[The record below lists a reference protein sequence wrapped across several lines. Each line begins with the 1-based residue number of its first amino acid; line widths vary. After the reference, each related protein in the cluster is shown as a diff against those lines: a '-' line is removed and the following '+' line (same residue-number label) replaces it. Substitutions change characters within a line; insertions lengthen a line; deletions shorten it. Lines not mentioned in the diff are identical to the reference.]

1 MPPTVSGKPDPCQS
15 IAPIIPPPTRTHWD
29 DGPGETALNKTLDRY
44 ASLPK
49 WPMALGG
56 AVAVAAA
63 VVGGLAAPDGDRTMV
78 LLPVA
83 VAIGLAALVL
93 AATRFE
99 VFVGC
104 ILLIRASIDTIEF
117 GSRTLDASGAISVLF
132 VGASCLWLLARQEG
146 SEQLASPVAVLLPP
160 IAALFLCALVSVLFS
175 EHPLES
181 LVEVVRFGT
190 LIVIVAALGRV
201 VRDERSMRFVLL
213 AALGSAI
220 VPLLVGFRQITGG
233 GGVLTASGLDRVRGT
248 FLHSNPFAAYL
259 FLMIILAVSL
269 YPHFER
275 RWKLVLGPLAVACGA
290 CLIATYSRG
299 AWAATILALVMVGIL
314 QDRRILWLLGAT
326 SIVAVLAI
334 PSIGTRLSDLTES
347 QKESGAPGNSLV
359 WRLQYWQQVL
369 ALQDDPLFGIGFKE
383 VELGATAASTPPH
396 NDPIRIF
403 VETGFLGLAAYAWLL
418 ITLGI
423 QARATLDRA
432 PPGVPRGLAVA
443 FAATLAGIVLL
454 SLSANLITQLVILWY
469 FMTIVVLAIAGSWFP
484 VANAPR
490 S

>member
-1 MPPTVSGKPDPCQS
+1 
-15 IAPIIPPPTRTHWD
+15 
-29 DGPGETALNKTLDRY
+29 
-44 ASLPK
+44 
-49 WPMALGG
+49 
-56 AVAVAAA
+56 
-63 VVGGLAAPDGDRTMV
+63 MV

-83 VAIGLAALVL
+83 VAVGLAALVL

-99 VFVGC
+99 VFLGC
-104 ILLIRASIDTIEF
+104 ILFIRASIDTIDF
-117 GSRTLDASGAISVLF
+117 GSRTLDAAGAISVLF
-132 VGASCLWLLARQEG
+132 VGASCLWLLARQED
-146 SEQLASPVAVLLPP
+146 SAQPTSPVAGLLPP
-160 IAALFLCALVSVLFS
+160 IAALFLCALISVLFS

-190 LIVIVAALGRV
+190 LIVIVATLGRI
-201 VRDERSMRFVLL
+201 VRDERSMRFVLI

-220 VPLLVGFRQITGG
+220 VPLLVAFRQITGG
-233 GGVLTASGLDRVRGT
+233 GGVFTASGLGRVRGT

-269 YPHFER
+269 YPHVER

-290 CLIATYSRG
+290 CLTATYARG
-299 AWAATILALVMVGIL
+299 AWAATFLALVVVGLL

-334 PSIGTRLSDLTES
+334 PSIGVRLSDLTES

-403 VETGFLGLAAYAWLL
+403 VETGFLGLIAYAWLL

-423 QARATLDRA
+423 QARTTLERA
-432 PPGVPRGLAVA
+432 PPGVPQGLAVA

-454 SLSANLITQLVILWY
+454 SLSANVITQLVILWY
-469 FMTIVVLAIAGSWFP
+469 FMTIVVLAIAVSRFP
-484 VANAPR
+484 VAHARR

>member
-1 MPPTVSGKPDPCQS
+1 MD
-15 IAPIIPPPTRTHWD
+15 R
-29 DGPGETALNKTLDRY
+29 ETGLQRTLDRY
-44 ASLPK
+44 ASLPT
-49 WPMALGG
+49 WQLALGG
-56 AVAVAAA
+56 AVVVAAA
-63 VVGGLAAPDGDRTMV
+63 TIGGLAAPGGNRSMV

-83 VAIGLAALVL
+83 VAVGLGVLVL

-104 ILLIRASIDTIEF
+104 ILVIRASIDTIDF
-117 GSRTLDASGAISVLF
+117 GSRTLDAAGAISVLF
-132 VGASCLWLLARQEG
+132 VGASCLWLLAWRDD
-146 SEQLASPVAVLLPP
+146 SARPASPVAALVPP
-160 IAALFLCALVSVLFS
+160 IAALFLCALISVLFS

-181 LVEVVRFGT
+181 LVEVGRFGT
-190 LIVIVAALGRV
+190 LIVIVAVLGRL

-259 FLMIILAVSL
+259 FLMFTLAVSL
-269 YPHFER
+269 YPHVER
-275 RWKLVLGPLAVACGA
+275 RWKLVLAPLAIACGA

-299 AWAATILALVMVGIL
+299 AWAATVLALIVVGIL

-334 PSIGTRLSDLTES
+334 PSIRVRLSDLTES

-359 WRLQYWQQVL
+359 WRLQYWQEVL
-369 ALQDDPLFGIGFKE
+369 ALQDDPWFGIGIKE

-403 VETGFLGLAAYAWLL
+403 VETGFLGLAAYTWLL
-418 ITLGI
+418 IALGI
-423 QARATLDRA
+423 QARATLGRA
-432 PPGVPRGLAVA
+432 PPGIPRGLAVA
-443 FAATLAGIVLL
+443 FAATFAGIVVL
-454 SLSANLITQLVILWY
+454 SLSANMITQLVILWY
-469 FMTIVVLAIAGSWFP
+469 FMTIVVLAIAGSRFP
-484 VANAPR
+484 VANAPA